1 MKVTFGVFTLDAPG
15 RLVTRNGS
23 AVHLTPKALD
33 LLIVLVAEAPRVVS
47 KRELHTRLWPD
58 TFVSDATLTGL
69 VKELRRELDDRDRT
83 APVIRTAHGVGY
95 AFGAEIET
103 EAAVPT
109 AAAPPLASHW
119 IVVRGRRIALQ
130 KGVNIVGR
138 DPEADVWLDGTGVS
152 RRHARIIVGETDVR
166 LEDLGSKNGTT
177 VRGAALDRQVNLQDG
192 DQIGFGATACV
203 YRIARSGMST
213 ETRTRNTAPAR
224 PSRE

>member
-1 MKVTFGVFTLDAPG
+1 MKVTFGVFTLDAPR
-15 RLVTRNGS
+15 RLVTRDGS

-47 KRELHTRLWPD
+47 KRELHTRLWTD

-69 VKELRRELDDRDRT
+69 VKELRRELDDHDRT

-95 AFGAEIET
+95 AFGAEIDG
-103 EAAVPT
+103 AAPP

-119 IVVRGRRIALQ
+119 IVLRGRRIALQ
-130 KGVNIVGR
+130 KGINIVGR
-138 DPEADVWLDGTGVS
+138 DPESEVWLDGTGIS
-152 RRHARIIVGETDVR
+152 RRHARIVVGETDVH

-177 VRGAALDRQVNLQDG
+177 FRGAVLDRQVNLQDG
-192 DQIGFGATACV
+192 DQIGFGAIPCV

-213 ETRTRNTAPAR
+213 ETRTRTTGPAR

>member
-15 RLVTRNGS
+15 RLVTRNGG

-33 LLIVLVAEAPRVVS
+33 LLIVLVAEAPRVVT
-47 KRELHTRLWPD
+47 KRELHTRLWTD

-95 AFGAEIET
+95 AFGAET
-103 EAAVPT
+103 EGAVPT
-109 AAAPPLASHW
+109 APALPLASHW
-119 IVVRGRRIALQ
+119 IVLRGRRIALQ
-130 KGVNIVGR
+130 EGVNIVGR

-177 VRGAALDRQVNLQDG
+177 VRGEALDRQVNLQDG
-192 DQIGFGATACV
+192 DQIGFGATPCV
-203 YRIARSGMST
+203 YRIARTGIST
-213 ETRTRNTAPAR
+213 ETRTRHTGPAQR
-224 PSRE
+224 SRE